1 MEVSKST
8 SAFVFFAFLGVV
20 ASLKNIR
27 ASVITATFIQL
38 EWESDKNENGLIPE
52 YAVSWGRNSYL
63 QTNTTTA
70 RLMDLEPGRR
80 YTITIE
86 RINQGND
93 SRLLRQIE
101 VRTASLKLSLQRP
114 NYLRVAWDS
123 TFQNLKAVQVTY
135 RVELAIG
142 SRVPSSSYTSNEI
155 KIVNS
160 TTAKI
165 LETLVPYYVRMT
177 VCLQARQQ
185 RGGWSKKICD
195 YFATNPGTP
204 GPVRNLKIT
213 PDVHSLGLTWEDP
226 DDTPPTGEL
235 DRVSALNKGYGNY
248 KGVTL
253 NAHTLPGVPSSPRA
267 LLALPWSS
275 TQVLLSWA
283 PPDEPMGTLLNYTV
297 WVNGKVNTCKENT
310 LQLHRCKMA
319 SPLKRTI
326 SLKWQRATNFI
337 AAEWLQKRSPCHL
350 QESSQC
356 GSQSYSPRF
365 CSSSSGLC
373 SSCCGLSQGFV
384 DMRSKKVLERLNE
397 NKDIRRPGEEAVLAT
412 DRPAENQTSNPDLHE
427 YESPY
432 TLNVIY
438 KPQVSQD
445 NTLLGD
451 NQRQNNV
458 SDAAYAN
465 IPAVSEH
472 YYANIQ
478 VTSADVISH

>member
-235 DRVSALNKGYGNY
+235 DRVNIEVSNTCKTLLMFHKNIHNLVRDYGKRSFTVTLLQPDSDYTIQVSALNKGYGNY

-310 LQLHRCKMA
+310 LQLHRCKIDGLTPEENYLAEVAACNKLHCGRVVAKEVAMPSARVLPVWIPVLFA
-319 SPLKRTI
+319 SLLFIVLGPLLFMLWSVSRLCGYAK
-326 SLKWQRATNFI
+326 
-337 AAEWLQKRSPCHL
+337 
-350 QESSQC
+350 QESA
-356 GSQSYSPRF
+356 GAF
-365 CSSSSGLC
+365 
-373 SSCCGLSQGFV
+373 
-384 DMRSKKVLERLNE
+384 K
-397 NKDIRRPGEEAVLAT
+397 
-412 DRPAENQTSNPDLHE
+412 
-427 YESPY
+427 
-432 TLNVIY
+432 
-438 KPQVSQD
+438 
-445 NTLLGD
+445 
-451 NQRQNNV
+451 
-458 SDAAYAN
+458 
-465 IPAVSEH
+465 
-472 YYANIQ
+472 
-478 VTSADVISH
+478 

>member
-235 DRVSALNKGYGNY
+235 DRVNIEVS
-248 KGVTL
+248 
-253 NAHTLPGVPSSPRA
+253 
-267 LLALPWSS
+267 
-275 TQVLLSWA
+275 
-283 PPDEPMGTLLNYTV
+283 
-297 WVNGKVNTCKENT
+297 NTCKT
-310 LQLHRCKMA
+310 LLMFHKNIHNLVRDYGKRSFTVTLLQPDSDYTIQSRRRHELSLPCPGVAHRSSFRGRRQTNLWVPFSTTPSGLMERSTHA
-319 SPLKRTI
+319 KRT
-326 SLKWQRATNFI
+326 
-337 AAEWLQKRSPCHL
+337 RSNCI
-350 QESSQC
+350 
-356 GSQSYSPRF
+356 GAR
-365 CSSSSGLC
+365 
-373 SSCCGLSQGFV
+373 
-384 DMRSKKVLERLNE
+384 RSKKVLERLNE

>member
-1 MEVSKST
+1 
-8 SAFVFFAFLGVV
+8 
-20 ASLKNIR
+20 
-27 ASVITATFIQL
+27 
-38 EWESDKNENGLIPE
+38 
-52 YAVSWGRNSYL
+52 
-63 QTNTTTA
+63 
-70 RLMDLEPGRR
+70 MDLEPGRR

-235 DRVSALNKGYGNY
+235 DRVNIEVSNTCKTLLMFHKNIHNLVRDYGKRSFTVTLLQPDSDYTIQVSALNKGYGNY